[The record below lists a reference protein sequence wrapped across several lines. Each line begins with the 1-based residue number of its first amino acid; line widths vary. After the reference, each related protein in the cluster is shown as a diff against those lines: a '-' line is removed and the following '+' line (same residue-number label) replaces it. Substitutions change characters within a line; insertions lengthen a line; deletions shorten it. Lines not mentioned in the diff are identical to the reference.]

1 MDSAEESYDRV
12 AIVTG
17 GARGLGRAM
26 VQGLLGNR
34 VAVAAVDRDRE
45 PLEEL
50 ASAVRDRTGFAPLL
64 AITEDLTTAGAAERV
79 GMRVLARFGRIDVL
93 VNNAGVALPVAL
105 EGSFEAWQRVWETT
119 LAVNLRAPELLTRY
133 ALRHFLAQGGSPGH
147 LRIINVASRAA
158 FRGDTPD
165 FTAYAASKGGL
176 VALTRTIARGYGKQG
191 VRAFTVAPGFTAT
204 DMAQDFIDRYGEQVV
219 GDVSLERL
227 TRPEDVA
234 PTIIFLASGHA
245 DHATGC
251 TIDVNAASY
260 VH

>member
-93 VNNAGVALPVAL
+93 VNNAGMGQSVIWPNHWREPLRFWTIEP
-105 EGSFEAWQRVWETT
+105 EQMQRFF
-119 LAVNLRAPELLTRY
+119 NL
-133 ALRHFLAQGGSPGH
+133 
-147 LRIINVASRAA
+147 
-158 FRGDTPD
+158 
-165 FTAYAASKGGL
+165 
-176 VALTRTIARGYGKQG
+176 
-191 VRAFTVAPGFTAT
+191 
-204 DMAQDFIDRYGEQVV
+204 
-219 GDVSLERL
+219 
-227 TRPEDVA
+227 
-234 PTIIFLASGHA
+234 
-245 DHATGC
+245 
-251 TIDVNAASY
+251 
-260 VH
+260 